1 MKFLRLIIIFVVEI
15 AFAFLVML
23 FRGVSFTITNISDHF
38 FVVGVIIGLPSIV
51 AITQAFRLFYGFRY
65 AARVFITPSY
75 RKIYPSFKDFE
86 ETKTGGEKNN
96 TFFGE
101 VLIASLVV
109 VIIAGYLSGV
119 VMNGR

>member
-1 MKFLRLIIIFVVEI
+1 MKLLRLVIIFIIEI
-15 AFAFLVML
+15 ALALLIML
-23 FRGVSFTITNISDHF
+23 LRGVSFTMMNLSDHF

-51 AITQAFRLFYGFRY
+51 AITQAFRLFYVFRY
-65 AARVFITPSY
+65 AARVFITPNY

-86 ETKTGGEKNN
+86 ETKTGAEKNH

-101 VLIASLVV
+101 VLIASLL
-109 VIIAGYLSGV
+109 VIFIAGYLSGV

>member
-1 MKFLRLIIIFVVEI
+1 MKLLRLVIIFIIEI
-15 AFAFLVML
+15 ALALLIML
-23 FRGVSFTITNISDHF
+23 LRGVSFTMMNLSDHF

-65 AARVFITPSY
+65 AARVFITPNY

-86 ETKTGGEKNN
+86 ETKTGGEKNH

-101 VLIASLVV
+101 VLIASLL
-109 VIIAGYLSGV
+109 VIFIAGYLSGV